1 MKHRRVEVS
10 ALAREG
16 PLSEAPVCRVGEEL
30 MQALGSSPGDL
41 VEIRGRRSAAAKLVL
56 VPGLEADTC
65 EVDPKRLKQAGV
77 EGEGRVRLAAT
88 SRRYAR
94 RVILSPDTSVLD
106 MIALEDGDPSL
117 VGLPVVRGSTLHNP
131 VTGKTAFVIR
141 ETFPSG
147 VVCLGPETHY
157 SIIKPGKA
165 EKSMQ
170 VSSLDL
176 GGLRFEI
183 HRLRD
188 LLDIALN
195 KPEVF
200 ENLGLTAPKVFL
212 LTGPAGSGK
221 SVLIEALAFEVKASK
236 LRISLPR
243 LAMNTHERP
252 QSVLARTL
260 EEAKRNLPALVVL
273 EDLDASAGQAA
284 AVEAACALLADVRSR
299 ARVAAVLTCRDRDQ
313 LPKPL
318 WDLCDDATELIVPDL
333 AAREEILRILSR
345 HVAMQDVDFGDLAAA
360 TSGAVGG
367 DLDGL
372 LREATLI
379 AYQEAVDDARADK
392 QLVLNSDHFEIAL
405 RRFQPRHREQAP
417 SVIPLPGGLA
427 ELLPGGGLA
436 HNLRRLML
444 DFDVPQPRG
453 VLVHGPAG
461 SGKSQCIAGLAF
473 EIPSAVPCVQVGPEL
488 DLKAALR
495 ALQLRLARGDG
506 GIFAFEDVDRLRPDQ
521 LELLA
526 RFIRLQDPRWQALVT
541 ARDAQKLGDWLRGPG
556 CLEAEIALVPPESA
570 QCEVFLQRLFGPIEL
585 KKPVSF
591 ASMAK
596 AAAGLW
602 PGQLLKLARLTI
614 DAALEASDDVPSVG
628 SKQFKAALAS
638 VRGELPKAASGKKR
652 AKSG

>member
-1 MKHRRVEVS
+1 MKDRRVEVS

-16 PLSEAPVCRVGEEL
+16 PHSEAPVCRVGEAL
-30 MQALGSSPGDL
+30 MQSLGSSPGDL

-56 VPGLEADTC
+56 VPGLEDGTC

-200 ENLGLTAPKVFL
+200 ENLALSAPKVFL
-212 LTGPAGSGK
+212 ITGPAGSGK

-236 LRISLPR
+236 LQLSFPRI
-243 LAMNTHERP
+243 AMNTHERP
-252 QSVLARTL
+252 QNLLARTL

-273 EDLDASAGQAA
+273 EDLDGSSHQAA
-284 AVEAACALLADVRSR
+284 TVEAACALLADVRSR
-299 ARVAAVLTCRDRDQ
+299 ARVAAVLTCRDRSR

-318 WDLCDDATELIVPDL
+318 WDLCDDLTELSLPDL
-333 AAREEILRILSR
+333 AGREEILRILSR

-360 TSGAVGG
+360 TSGAVGA
-367 DLDGL
+367 DLDAL

-392 QLVLNSDHFEIAL
+392 QLVLNREHFEIAL
-405 RRFQPRHREQAP
+405 RRFQPRHQELAA

-453 VLVHGPAG
+453 VLLHGPTG
-461 SGKSQCIAGLAF
+461 SGKSTCIAGLAF
-473 EIPSAVPCVQVGPEL
+473 ELPTPVPCVRVGPEL
-488 DLKAALR
+488 DFAAALA

-506 GIFAFEDVDRLRPDQ
+506 GIFAVEDADRLRPDQ
-521 LELLA
+521 LERLA
-526 RFIRLQDPRWQALVT
+526 RFIRQQDPRWQALVT
-541 ARDAQKLGDWLRGPG
+541 ARDAARLGDWLRASG
-556 CLEAEIALVPPESA
+556 CLEAELALEPPEGA
-570 QCEVFLQRLFGPIEL
+570 ACETFLQRLFGPIEL
-585 KKPVSF
+585 KKGLSF

-596 AAAGLW
+596 AVAGLW
-602 PGQLLKLARLTI
+602 PEQLIRVARHAIDGALA
-614 DAALEASDDVPSVG
+614 ASDGIPRLG
-628 SKQFKAALAS
+628 SKQFKAALAR
-638 VRGELPKAASGKKR
+638 VQGEAPATASAR
-652 AKSG
+652 TRKSG